1 MTSRLVHRGPDDA
14 GLWQDTGAG
23 IALGH
28 RRLSIIDTT
37 SAGHQPMQSASGR
50 FVIVFNGEI
59 YNFRDIRAQLEA
71 LGVVFRTQSDTEVL
85 LAALEQWGIRDA
97 LQRLVGMF
105 AFALWD
111 GRDRSLTLARDR
123 AGEKPLYWGLLDG
136 NLCFA
141 SELKAFRIVP
151 GFAGEVDRHALSLFM
166 KYAYVPAP
174 RSIYRSVHK
183 LPPGHLATIRRAAG
197 GDLKVDVTRYW
208 SLGSLSDRPAVS
220 YEDAR
225 REAEHLLNR
234 SVREQMVADVPLGA
248 FLSGGI
254 DSTAIVALMQ
264 ENSNRKVKT
273 FSLGSS
279 ESAYDESKFAAAIA
293 QRLGTD
299 HTELRVS
306 PSEAL
311 QVVPELGGL
320 YDEPFAD
327 SSQIPTV
334 LVARLARR
342 DVTVALS
349 GDAGDEVFGGYNR
362 YLFAPR
368 VWSATGRWPASL
380 RRGVGAALSQPS
392 PASWDRAA
400 ALLSRVAGRPPVRLF
415 GEKMAKIARA
425 IPAATPRELY
435 ERLASCWV
443 DPPVVSDSPA
453 EGASWF
459 EVPPALTAGDGRFVD
474 LMMYLDFVT
483 YLPDDILVKVDR
495 ACMSASLEG
504 RVPILDH
511 RLVDFMSGLPTSYK
525 LGPSGSKSILR
536 DIVYSRVPREML
548 DRPKTGFGV
557 PIDTWMRGP
566 LRDWAESLLDE
577 PTLSAEGFFDSVK
590 VRAAWQQ
597 HLSGERLRHHEIW
610 AVLMFQ
616 AWRRAAEL
624 P

>member
-1 MTSRLVHRGPDDA
+1 MR
-14 GLWQDTGAG
+14 
-23 IALGH
+23 
-28 RRLSIIDTT
+28 
-37 SAGHQPMQSASGR
+37 SASGR
-50 FVIVFNGEI
+50 YVIAFNGEI
-59 YNFRDIRAQLEA
+59 YNFRDVRAQLEG
-71 LGVVFRTQSDTEVL
+71 LGVGFRTQSDTEVL
-85 LAALEQWGIRDA
+85 LAAVEQWGVQAA
-97 LQRLVGMF
+97 LPRLAGMF
-105 AFALWD
+105 AFAIWD
-111 GRDRSLTLARDR
+111 GRDRCLTLVRDR
-123 AGEKPLYWGLLDG
+123 AGEKPLYWGLLEG
-136 NLCFA
+136 SLFFA
-141 SELKAFRIVP
+141 SELKAFGAIP
-151 GFAGEVDRHALSLFM
+151 GFSREIDRYALGLFM

-174 RSIYRSVHK
+174 HSIYRSVRK
-183 LPPGHLATIRRAAG
+183 LPPGHLATIRRASNGEAT
-197 GDLKVDVTRYW
+197 VEISRYW
-208 SLGSLSDRPAVS
+208 SLGMRGRNPPPS
-220 YEDAR
+220 YEEAR
-225 REAEHLLNR
+225 RQAEELLSQ

-264 ENSNRKVKT
+264 ENSVRKVKT

-279 ESAYDESKFAAAIA
+279 ESAYDESQFAAAVA

-299 HTELRVS
+299 HTELKVS

-311 QVVPELGGL
+311 RVVPELGAI

-327 SSQIPTV
+327 SSQIPTI

-342 DVTVALS
+342 EVTVALS

-368 VWSATGRWPASL
+368 VWSAAGRWPASL
-380 RRGVGAALSQPS
+380 RRGVGAAIGRPS
-392 PASWDRAA
+392 PGLWDGAA
-400 ALLSRVAGRPPVRLF
+400 DLLSRALGRSPPRLF

-425 IPAATPRELY
+425 IPAATPYELY
-435 ERLASCWV
+435 DRLASCWV
-443 DPPVVSDSPA
+443 DSPVLPGAAANA
-453 EGASWF
+453 ERWF
-459 EVPPALTAGDGRFVD
+459 EVPPELTSGDDRFVD

-511 RLVDFMSGLPTSYK
+511 RLVDFMSGLPSSYK
-525 LGPSGSKSILR
+525 LGPTGSKSILR
-536 DIVYSRVPREML
+536 DIVYSRVPRAML
-548 DRPKTGFGV
+548 ERPKTGFGV
-557 PIDTWMRGP
+557 PIDTWIRGP

-577 PTLSAEGFFDSVK
+577 HELSAGGFFDSGK

-597 HLSGERLRHHEIW
+597 HLSGARLRHHEIW

-616 AWRRAAEL
+616 AWRRAVGA